1 MGKEVQKTKEVQKN
15 PISLSSSTTS
25 TKKSHKITTASTF
38 FKQPKNERK
47 VKKRKDS
54 VDKNKQPQI
63 TNEEKAKKRKNSV
76 DKNEKKTSLISY
88 GNADDFVGDM
98 DDDEEEEEEGYGST
112 DDSASDMDDGE
123 EEEDGYGNNDDSVGD
138 MDDGEE

>member
-15 PISLSSSTTS
+15 PISLSSSTSS

-47 VKKRKDS
+47 V
-54 VDKNKQPQI
+54 
-63 TNEEKAKKRKNSV
+63 KKRKNSV

-98 DDDEEEEEEGYGST
+98 DDDEEEGYGST

-123 EEEDGYGNNDDSVGD
+123 EEEDGYGNNDDSVG
-138 MDDGEE
+138 